1 MIHSQMFFVVS
12 RGHNGGEFV
21 SYLVNQSPAF
31 ENRAR
36 PQYQPY
42 HSFMGTHYRICDD
55 WNLQFDDRFQEF
67 YNDHVRQK
75 RRPPYNVDEPPFV
88 KLLHMYKKLDR
99 QQKLCLFLNVT
110 EYTETVRMVHKYGC
124 KAIGC
129 MQNLRH
135 NPTRHHHVMMEFD
148 PTSTYAEEGPN
159 QNSYDYRAL
168 VEQLIDWDTEERAYT
183 YTDFDYVFDHSRAQD
198 TDYVL
203 EMYAAL
209 DIPAPDPRKL
219 ETVIADYYIKN
230 MPTHEYC
237 WKINQEK
244 M

>member
-42 HSFMGTHYRICDD
+42 HSFMGTHHRICDD
-55 WNLQFDDRFQEF
+55 WNLQFDAQFREF

-75 RRPPYNVDEPPFV
+75 HQPPYNVDESDFI
-88 KLLHMYKKLDR
+88 KLLHMYKQLRR
-99 QQKLCLFLNVT
+99 QQRLCLFLNVT
-110 EYTETVRMVHKYGC
+110 EYTETVRIVHKYGC

-129 MQNLRH
+129 RQNLRR
-135 NPTRHHHVMMEFD
+135 NPTRHHHIMMEFD
-148 PTSTYAEEGPN
+148 PTSTHGEEGPN
-159 QNSYDYRAL
+159 QNSYNYQAL
-168 VEQLIDWDTEERAYT
+168 VEQLIDWDNEEREYT

-219 ETVIADYYIKN
+219 ETVIADYYTKN

-244 M
+244 I